1 MASFPINDVILTLIG
16 AGGAGGLVGLA
27 NFIGKIRTG
36 KMESEDRLINRL
48 NEDNKRQN
56 DRADAAEARADL
68 LLAQRNKAWVQAT
81 QYYALL
87 RSSSIEPGEKLV
99 TFDGE

>member
-1 MASFPINDVILTLIG
+1 MTSFPINDVIIALVG
-16 AGGAGGLVGLA
+16 AGGAGGLVGVA
-27 NFIGKIRTG
+27 NFIGRLRTG

-56 DRADAAEARADL
+56 ERADLAEQRADL
-68 LLAQRNKAWVQAT
+68 LLSQRNKAWVQAT

-87 RSSSIEPGEKLV
+87 RSNNVDPGEKLV